1 MNAMKILIAALMVL
15 VALGGSAMG
24 AASSTT
30 QVSAS
35 LSSYISL
42 AVPISISGWTLNQ
55 GDNTMTPSG
64 LTVNSNAPWH
74 IFVQSAKN
82 IPDSGND
89 YYGHFWSPSA
99 YSAGLGA
106 SVLGHGPGFLTNA
119 LVLNAGSGD
128 VILSDD
134 SAPLLSGV
142 TLGSTPVSLAMK
154 QNVAMTDPAENN
166 YRIVVQFTASN

>member
-1 MNAMKILIAALMVL
+1 MKILIAALMVL
-15 VALGGSAMG
+15 VALGGSAMA

-42 AVPISISGWTLNQ
+42 AVPTSISGWTLTQ

-64 LTVNSNAPWH
+64 LVVNSNAPWH

-82 IPDSGND
+82 IPASGND

-99 YSAGLGA
+99 YKAGLGVN
-106 SVLGHGPGFLTNA
+106 SHGTGFLTNP

-128 VILSDD
+128 VPLSDD
-134 SAPLLSGV
+134 SAPLESGI
-142 TLGSTPVSLAMK
+142 TLGSTPVSLALK
-154 QNVAMTDPAENN
+154 QNVGMTDPAEND
-166 YRIVVQFTASN
+166 YSIVIQFTASN

>member
-1 MNAMKILIAALMVL
+1 MKILIAALMVL
-15 VALGGSAMG
+15 VALGGSAMA

-42 AVPISISGWTLNQ
+42 SVPSSISGWTLNQ

-64 LTVNSNAPWH
+64 LVVNSNAPWH

-106 SVLGHGPGFLTNA
+106 SVLGHGPGFLASA
-119 LVLNAGSGD
+119 LVLNAGSSD
-128 VILSDD
+128 VNVILSDD

-142 TLGSTPVSLAMK
+142 TLGSTPVSFAMK

-166 YRIVVQFTASN
+166 YRIVIQFTASN